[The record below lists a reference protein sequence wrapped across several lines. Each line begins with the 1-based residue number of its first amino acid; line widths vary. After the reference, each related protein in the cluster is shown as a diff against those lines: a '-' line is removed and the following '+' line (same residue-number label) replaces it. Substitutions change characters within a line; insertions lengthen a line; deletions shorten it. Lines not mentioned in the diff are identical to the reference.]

1 MKFGH
6 KRLIGEVFN
15 GQQLIQ
21 EQFNFVPFAIVRT
34 NL

>member
-15 GQQLIQ
+15 GQQLIP
-21 EQFNFVPFAIVRT
+21 EQFNFAPFTIVRI